1 MKYLALMI
9 LFWQQLLILLT
20 MRLKVLV
27 QRLLGWLTAWISAAE
42 PCRKR
47 SLLQCPGEVCHWERW
62 GLKESFGLGWSSHW
76 QVKVG
81 FAYCVL
87 LIVAYQQ
94 HSRFLITTARQLSP
108 SQGCQ
113 LHSWLPRVICWWCFQ
128 KENLQQAWYCWVRR
142 QKWKL
147 FYWQSLIL
155 CKALFFFSFLSC
167 FQRCP
172 QYSIFFYIH
181 CTQYLYFMERSCS
194 IQVKF
199 ASHLSWSNYFQ
210 LWITSHGGTSS
221 LMIHRKNV
229 SCSGLRRQFH
239 SLAQVNTGS
248 EVLLAW
254 KMMAQQFTLKY
265 HAISKT
271 YLSQRC
277 VLQTH

>member
-1 MKYLALMI
+1 M
-9 LFWQQLLILLT
+9 LFVGDVSKRKIFSKHGT
-20 MRLKVLV
+20 A
-27 QRLLGWLTAWISAAE
+27 GWE
-42 PCRKR
+42 GKN
-47 SLLQCPGEVCHWERW
+47 
-62 GLKESFGLGWSSHW
+62 ESFSTDR
-76 QVKVG
+76 
-81 FAYCVL
+81 VL
-87 LIVAYQQ
+87 YYA
-94 HSRFLITTARQLSP
+94 
-108 SQGCQ
+108 
-113 LHSWLPRVICWWCFQ
+113 
-128 KENLQQAWYCWVRR
+128 K
-142 QKWKL
+142 
-147 FYWQSLIL
+147 
-155 CKALFFFSFLSC
+155 LFFFSFLSC